1 MHLSGG
7 PCHDAPEGRKAIAAL
22 GGKCEGVP
30 IVMDRADEGNAT
42 RELAKANGHKPI
54 VPPKSNRVLPW
65 EYDRQAYK
73 KSNVIERLF
82 RRLKAFRRICTR
94 YDKTDVMFM
103 AYIQLALSF
112 IYLN

>member
-1 MHLSGG
+1 
-7 PCHDAPEGRKAIAAL
+7 
-22 GGKCEGVP
+22 VP
-30 IVMDRADEGNAT
+30 IVMDSAYEGNAT
-42 RELAKANGHKPI
+42 RKLAKANGHEPI
-54 VPPKSNRVLPW
+54 VPPKSNRTVPW

-73 KSNVIERLF
+73 KRNVIERLF